1 MGRRLAAVVGVT
13 AILAA
18 LAAFYVVDYLMQSP
32 PAVAPPTTQGAT
44 PTVDLTLQTVAGLG
58 EGFKQPTWVSYLVKD
73 ASGQWK
79 HTTNFN
85 LPAHALV
92 HVTVYQYDGASGLR
106 NAFLARPEGVVGN
119 TMQVDGKTLDVLDPK
134 QASHTFAVPALH
146 LVVPLAAVPDDAQ
159 NQCENAPFG
168 LDKAHRTISFA
179 FRTGKP
185 GKYRWQCFVPCAAG
199 FIYGFGGPMQTIGY
213 MDGFLNVT

>member
-58 EGFKQPTWVSYLVKD
+58 DGFTQPTWVSYLVKD

-146 LVVPLAAVPDDAQ
+146 LVVPLAAVPDDAK
-159 NQCENAPFG
+159 NQCENAPCG

>member
-1 MGRRLAAVVGVT
+1 MGRRLAVVVGVT
-13 AILAA
+13 VILAA
-18 LAAFYVVDYLMQSP
+18 LAAFYVADYLMQSP
-32 PAVAPPTTQGAT
+32 AAVAPPTTQGAT

-58 EGFKQPTWVSYLVKD
+58 DGFTQPTWVSYLVKD

-79 HTTNFN
+79 HTTNFD

-106 NAFLARPEGVVGN
+106 NAFLARPQGVVGN
-119 TMQVDGKTLDVLDPK
+119 TMQVDGKTLDVLDPTL
-134 QASHTFAVPALH
+134 ASHTFAVPALH
-146 LVVPLAAVPDDAQ
+146 LVVPLAGVADDAK
-159 NQCENAPFG
+159 NQCENAPCG
-168 LDKAHRTISFA
+168 LDKAHRTITFA

-185 GKYRWQCFVPCAAG
+185 GRYRWQCFVPCAAG

>member
-58 EGFKQPTWVSYLVKD
+58 DGFTQPTWVSYLVKD

-79 HTTNFN
+79 HTTNFD

-106 NAFLARPEGVVGN
+106 NAFLARPQGVVGN
-119 TMQVDGKTLDVLDPK
+119 TMQVDGKTLDVLDPTL
-134 QASHTFAVPALH
+134 ASHTFAVPALH
-146 LVVPLAAVPDDAQ
+146 LVVPLAGVADDAK
-159 NQCENAPFG
+159 NQCENAPCG
-168 LDKAHRTISFA
+168 LDKAHRTITFT
-179 FRTGKP
+179 FKTGSP
-185 GKYRWQCFVPCAAG
+185 GHYRWQCFVPCAAG

>member
-1 MGRRLAAVVGVT
+1 MGRRLAVVLGAVAV
-13 AILAA
+13 AAA
-18 LAAFYVVDYLMQSP
+18 LLVFYVADYLLVSP
-32 PAVAPPTTQGAT
+32 SPVTPTATKGTT
-44 PTVDLTLQTVAGLG
+44 PTVQLTLQTVAGLG
-58 EGFKQPTWVSYLVKD
+58 GNYTEPTWVSYLVKD
-73 ASGQWK
+73 ASGTWK
-79 HTTNFN
+79 HTTNFD

-106 NAFLARPEGVVGN
+106 NPFLGRPEGVVGN
-119 TMQVDGKTLDVLDPK
+119 TMQVDGKTLDALDPET
-134 QASHTFAVPALH
+134 ASHTFAVPAYH
-146 LVVPLAAVPDDAQ
+146 LVVPLVGVADDAK
-159 NQCENAPFG
+159 NQCDAAPCG
-168 LDKAHRTISFA
+168 LDKAHHTITFT

>member
-58 EGFKQPTWVSYLVKD
+58 DGFTQPTWVSYLVKD

-146 LVVPLAAVPDDAQ
+146 LVVPLAAVPDDAK
-159 NQCENAPFG
+159 NQCENAPCG
-168 LDKAHRTISFA
+168 LDKAHRTITFA

>member
-1 MGRRLAAVVGVT
+1 MGRRLGVVVGV
-13 AILAA
+13 AAVLAA
-18 LAAFYVVDYLMQSP
+18 LIAFYVGGYLMQSP
-32 PAVAPPTTQGAT
+32 AAVAPPTTKGAT

-58 EGFKQPTWVSYLVKD
+58 DGFTQPTWVSYLVKD

-79 HTTNFN
+79 HTTNFT

-92 HVTVYQYDGASGLR
+92 HVTVFQYDGASGLR
-106 NAFLARPEGVVGN
+106 NPFLARPQGVVGN
-119 TMQVDGKTLDVLDPK
+119 QMQVDGKTLDVLDPAL
-134 QASHTFAVPALH
+134 ASHTFAVPAYH
-146 LVVPLAAVPDDAQ
+146 LVVPLEGVADDAK
-159 NQCENAPFG
+159 NQCENAPCT
-168 LDKAHRTISFA
+168 LDKAHKTITFS

-199 FIYGFGGPMQTIGY
+199 FVYGFGGPMQTIGY

>member
-1 MGRRLAAVVGVT
+1 MGRRLAVVLGAVAV
-13 AILAA
+13 AAA
-18 LAAFYVVDYLMQSP
+18 LLVFYVADYLLVSP
-32 PAVAPPTTQGAT
+32 SPVTPTATKGTTPAVQ
-44 PTVDLTLQTVAGLG
+44 LTLQTVAGLG
-58 EGFKQPTWVSYLVKD
+58 GSYTEPTWVSYLVKD
-73 ASGQWK
+73 ASGTWK
-79 HTTNFN
+79 HTTNLD

-106 NAFLARPEGVVGN
+106 NPFLGRPEGVVGN
-119 TMQVDGKTLDVLDPK
+119 TMQVDGKTLDALDPET
-134 QASHTFAVPALH
+134 ASHTFAVPAYH
-146 LVVPLAAVPDDAQ
+146 LVVPLVGVADDAK
-159 NQCENAPFG
+159 NQCDAAPCG
-168 LDKAHRTISFA
+168 LDKAHHTITFT